1 MAQTSATASDELAI
15 GLSAFGLVEDAVER
29 ARYERDW
36 SGDHIGRAR
45 IVVRPR
51 STADVQEVV
60 RCCAAMRV
68 PVIPQGGH
76 TGLVGGGTPAD
87 TGCEVVVSLE
97 RMNRIRSIDAAGFS
111 MVAEAGCILAAVQE
125 AARAQDLYFPLSLSA
140 EGSCQIGGN
149 IATNAGGINV
159 LRYGMTRELVLG
171 LEVVLP
177 DGRLF
182 EGLGGLRKDN
192 TGYDLKQ
199 LFIGAE
205 GTLGIVTAASLKLH
219 PRPTQVETAL
229 LGLPSLTSAVE
240 LFAQARRDMGD
251 LLSAFEL
258 MPRACIELALEVAT
272 DLRDPFDPAPVYI
285 LLEAATG
292 GLVELRPILER
303 FLERAV
309 EAGHVL
315 DGVVAASTAQ
325 ARDFWRL
332 REGLIEAQ
340 VRRGRH
346 LRTDVSIPISA
357 TPAFIERTEAA
368 LLASAPDCLP
378 LAYGHLGDG
387 NIHLNVV
394 PPPGLPPERINPF
407 LQRCEAIVFTE
418 LDRLGG
424 SISAEHGIGT
434 KKRAAFLARKPALQ
448 LDLMRRIKR
457 ALDPDDLMNPGRIL
471 EPTMPKD
478 SS

>member
-1 MAQTSATASDELAI
+1 MESARANISDELDAA
-15 GLSAFGLVEDAVER
+15 LAQFGRVDDPQER
-29 ARYERDW
+29 TRYEQDW

-45 IVVRPR
+45 TVLRPR
-51 STADVQEVV
+51 STADVQEIV
-60 RCCAAMRV
+60 RRCAEANV
-68 PVIPQGGH
+68 PVVPQGGH
-76 TGLVGGGTPAD
+76 TGLVGGGTPTAD
-87 TGCEVVVSLE
+87 GREVVVSLE
-97 RMNRIRSIDAAGFS
+97 RMNRIRRIDPAGFS
-111 MVAEAGCILAAVQE
+111 MVAEAGCILETVQN
-125 AARAQDLYFPLSLSA
+125 AARETDLYFPLSLSA

-205 GTLGIVTAASLKLH
+205 GTLGIVTAATLKLY

-229 LGLPSLTSAVE
+229 LGLPSIGHAVE

-258 MPRACIELALEVAT
+258 MPRRCVELGLEVMT
-272 DLRDPFDPAPVYI
+272 DLRDPFDPTPVYI
-285 LLEAATG
+285 LMEASTG
-292 GLVELRPILER
+292 GLIDLRSIMER
-303 FLERAV
+303 FLERAREEGRV
-309 EAGHVL
+309 V
-315 DGVVAASTAQ
+315 DGAVATSGAQ
-325 ARDFWRL
+325 AKDFWRL

-357 TPAFIERTEAA
+357 IPEFIDKAEGALHAF
-368 LLASAPDCLP
+368 APGCMP
-378 LAYGHLGDG
+378 LSYGHIGDG

-394 PPPGLPPERINPF
+394 PPPGMAADEVLPF
-407 LQRCEAIVFTE
+407 LERCEEIVFAE

-424 SISAEHGIGT
+424 SISAEHGIGN
-434 KKRAAFLARKPALQ
+434 KKRAAFLARKPPVH
-448 LDLMRRIKR
+448 LDLMRRIKL
-457 ALDPDDLMNPGRIL
+457 ALDPARVMNPGRIL
-471 EPTMPKD
+471 D
-478 SS
+478 